1 MSFWKSLLGQDESE
15 RDLQERI
22 AFSFAG
28 FGLSLAEAKDMAR
41 SCIEAAKEEA
51 RKQGSLPPNAGDTF
65 LREEGT
71 NQRVREWLAKKRREG
86 VRNEDIRWYWNLDD
100 LERRASE
107 NMYRAILYATW
118 KDAMREGR
126 TGEEAAVYAR
136 KFHPYYG
143 EPDDTRVTS
152 ADDRP
157 LPIELM
163 GRENAWFD
171 KQRSRNQDAL
181 KQLLQTHSSY
191 NALMRAE
198 IRAGR
203 L

>member
-1 MSFWKSLLGQDESE
+1 MPFWKRLLGQDEPE
-15 RDLQERI
+15 RNLQERI
-22 AFSFAG
+22 AFSLAG
-28 FGLSLAEAKDMAR
+28 FGLSLAEAKDMAS
-41 SCIEAAKEEA
+41 SCIEAAKEEV
-51 RKQGSLPPNAGDTF
+51 RKEGSLPPNAGDTF

-71 NQRVREWLAKKRREG
+71 NQRVREWLAKKRRAG
-86 VRNEDIRWYWNLDD
+86 VRDEDIRWYWNLDD
-100 LERRASE
+100 LERRALE
-107 NMYRAILYATW
+107 QMYQAILYATW
-118 KDAMREGR
+118 KGAKEEGR
-126 TGEEAAVYAR
+126 TGEEAAVYSR

-152 ADDRP
+152 GDDRP

-163 GRENAWFD
+163 GRENVWFD
-171 KQRSRNQDAL
+171 RQRSGDPDAL
-181 KQLLQTHSSY
+181 KQLLQRYSSY

>member
-1 MSFWKSLLGQDESE
+1 MPFRKRFLGQDELE

-28 FGLSLAEAKDMAR
+28 FGLLLADAKDMAR

-51 RKQGSLPPNAGDTF
+51 RKEGSLPPNAGDTF
-65 LREEGT
+65 LQTEGT
-71 NQRVREWLAKKRREG
+71 NQRVREWFAKKRREG
-86 VRNEDIRWYWNLDD
+86 VRDEDIRWYWNLND
-100 LERRASE
+100 LERRALE
-107 NMYRAILYATW
+107 HMYRAILYATW

-126 TGEEAAVYAR
+126 TDEEAAVYAR
-136 KFHPYYG
+136 KFQPYYG

-152 ADDRP
+152 GDDRP

-163 GRENAWFD
+163 GRENAWLD
-171 KQRSRNQDAL
+171 KQRSRDADGL
-181 KQLLQTHSSY
+181 KQLLQKYSSY